1 MTTAQVA
8 GAGAAVRSDD
18 PVIPQPRHGT
28 AAAVLRPYMGRW
40 IAQDG
45 LEILFDA
52 ESPQEVVGWL
62 RRNGLSG
69 TVWRVPATLTEA
81 GSTQSTP

>member
-1 MTTAQVA
+1 M
-8 GAGAAVRSDD
+8 
-18 PVIPQPRHGT
+18 
-28 AAAVLRPYMGRW
+28 LRPYMGRW

-62 RRNGLSG
+62 RRNGLSA
-69 TVWRVPATLTEA
+69 TVWRVPATPTEA